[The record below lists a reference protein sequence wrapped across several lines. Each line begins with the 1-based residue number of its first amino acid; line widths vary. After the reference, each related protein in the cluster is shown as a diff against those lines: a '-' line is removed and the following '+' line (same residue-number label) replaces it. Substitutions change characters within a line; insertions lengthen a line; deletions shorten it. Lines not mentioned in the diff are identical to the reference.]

1 MPVTKHFLLVY
12 DLRRHR
18 LRQWEEFDFGDEAAA
33 AYSQVEA
40 EYRDHADD
48 FEVALLRADSLDAIK
63 ITHRHYFSAVMR
75 DSLGGYL
82 QAATGRR

>member
-1 MPVTKHFLLVY
+1 MPEMKHFLLVY

-18 LRQWEEFDFGDEAAA
+18 LRQWEEFDSGDEAAA

-40 EYRDHADD
+40 EYRDRADD
-48 FEVALLRADSLDAIK
+48 FEIALLRADSLDTINAV
-63 ITHRHYFSAVMR
+63 HSHYFGAGKRASF
-75 DSLGGYL
+75 GGYL